1 MLTQDELIQIV
12 HRIIGKL
19 SQPARIILF
28 GSYARNEATEDSDLD
43 LLIIEPSLPDKAA
56 EYLRLKQAVGRIG
69 VGVDLLLFSAQEFE
83 RRSQVPGT
91 LPYWARKEGRVL
103 HESLPAFRPSIA
115 CCCGRQAL
123 PVAP

>member
-1 MLTQDELIQIV
+1 MLTQYELRQIV
-12 HRIIGKL
+12 NRIVSQL

-28 GSYARNEATEDSDLD
+28 GSYARNEATEESDLD

-91 LPYWARKEGRVL
+91 LHYWARKEGRVL
-103 HESLPAFRPSIA
+103 HESLS
-115 CCCGRQAL
+115 
-123 PVAP
+123 

>member
-69 VGVDLLLFSAQEFE
+69 VGVDLLLFSVQEFE
-83 RRSQVPGT
+83 CRSQVPGT
-91 LPYWARKEGRVL
+91 LPYWARKEGKIL
-103 HESLPAFRPSIA
+103 HESLS
-115 CCCGRQAL
+115 
-123 PVAP
+123 